1 MVEAGAN
8 IFCPNKYCKPRV
20 VAKIVHFACKDAMD
34 IEGLS
39 EKTAEQFY
47 DVLKLRECSDLF
59 YISAEDLKRLE
70 GFKDRKVGNIL
81 GSIKKSKDV
90 SLDKFLL
97 ALGIDG
103 VGKVAAKDLAKA
115 FKSLDGLAAASRE
128 QLLELENVGEITA
141 DGILSWF
148 ADEKNIEEISKF
160 KALGFDP
167 KITQNAVKSGIF
179 TGQFVVL
186 TGTLQT
192 FKRSEAQ
199 KIIEEQ
205 GGECQS
211 SVTGKTTLVIAGES
225 AGSKLEKAKKLG
237 IKIIDEAN
245 FKNMLD

>member
-1 MVEAGAN
+1 M
-8 IFCPNKYCKPRV
+8 
-20 VAKIVHFACKDAMD
+20 
-34 IEGLS
+34 
-39 EKTAEQFY
+39 
-47 DVLKLRECSDLF
+47 
-59 YISAEDLKRLE
+59 
-70 GFKDRKVGNIL
+70 
-81 GSIKKSKDV
+81 
-90 SLDKFLL
+90 
-97 ALGIDG
+97 
-103 VGKVAAKDLAKA
+103 GKVAAKDLAKA